1 MRRRWDWFVQNLA
14 GNTPPREFRIPN
26 PDTGK

>member
-14 GNTPPREFRIPN
+14 GDTPPHEFEIPS
-26 PDTGK
+26 PDPR